1 MASEAVYML
10 SIEVQTPIDNVLIQ
24 SNAPLQILDVERNSA
39 VVSHSLCNPQVFV
52 FLSRKIIFKIKCRMA
67 TSCW

>member
-39 VVSHSLCNPQVFV
+39 VVSHSLCNPQVFY
-52 FLSRKIIFKIKCRMA
+52 F
-67 TSCW
+67 